1 MTNQASLGSFS
12 DIAWLTDNWWLVLL
26 RGIAAI
32 LFGVLTFLWPALSL
46 LSIVLLWGAFALVD
60 GIFAIATAFVTKRA
74 VAGSRWWMGLVGLL
88 GVAAGLLTFFA
99 PAVTAFGLL
108 TFLAAWLIATGILQI
123 VGAIRLRKAISNEW
137 MLALSGLASVILGVL
152 LIGYPLAGLVTVA
165 WMIGIFALVVGVFY
179 IGLSLRLR
187 KVKNAF
193 VV

>member
-1 MTNQASLGSFS
+1 MTNEASLGRFS

-32 LFGVLTFLWPALSL
+32 LFGILTFLWPALSL

-60 GIFAIATAFVTKRA
+60 GIFAIATAFLTKRPD
-74 VAGSRWWMGLVGLL
+74 AGSRWWMGLVGLL

-108 TFLAAWLIATGILQI
+108 TFFAAWLIATGILQI
-123 VGAIRLRKAISNEW
+123 VGAIRLRKAIDNEW
-137 MLALSGLASVILGVL
+137 MLALSGLASVILGAL

-165 WMIGIFALVVGVFY
+165 WMIGIFALAVGIFY
-179 IGLSLRLR
+179 IGLSLRLK

-193 VV
+193 AA